1 MRIKVRR
8 KAKNA
13 AVIRSK
19 PLQQKKQHGEGT
31 IKTPQG
37 TMQNQLLEVWRRQTS
52 SLPTNYHS
60 EICNPSMPEDDRGDL
75 FENEASEL
83 GDRFAW
89 AIPDERA
96 LRICAACSPIVEIG
110 CGRGYWMGLL
120 RSRGVDVSAF
130 DINVPAD
137 NFFDEGTTS
146 KGGPEKLASKKFSSH
161 TLMLCYPD
169 DYEFGPNSMALACLD
184 HFKGNTIIHI
194 GEMLGHSLCR
204 SMENQNAPG
213 ERYPWGRT
221 SASSFQLKLHSDFH
235 CVLRVPLP
243 SWSMSVDCLTVWKRT
258 QVLELGG
265 DKYAHIPPEDRIDLV
280 SAAPSMEHL
289 LMQ

>member
-8 KAKNA
+8 KNTGAVAQSKTSKTTAKGQM
-13 AVIRSK
+13 K
-19 PLQQKKQHGEGT
+19 
-31 IKTPQG
+31 
-37 TMQNQLLEVWRRQTS
+37 NQLLEVWRRQTGA
-52 SLPTNYHS
+52 LLADYHS
-60 EICNPSMPEDDRGDL
+60 EICNPSLEETARGDL

-96 LRICAACSPIVEIG
+96 LRICCACAPIVEIG
-110 CGRGYWMGLL
+110 CGRGYWMAML
-120 RSRGVDVSAF
+120 RSRGVDVTAF
-130 DINVPAD
+130 DCNIPSE
-137 NFFDEGTTS
+137 NFGPEN
-146 KGGPEKLASKKFSSH
+146 GGPEKLASAKFSSH

-169 DYEFGPNSMALACLD
+169 DYEFGPDSMALACLK
-184 HFKGNTIIHI
+184 HFSGDTIIHV

-243 SWSMSVDCLTVWKRT
+243 SWSMSIDCLTVWKRT
-258 QVLELGG
+258 RILELGG
-265 DKYAHIPPEDRIDLV
+265 DSYAYIPPAERLELV
-280 SAAPSMEHL
+280 SAAPSMKHL
-289 LMQ
+289 LTSGALPVPSTQ